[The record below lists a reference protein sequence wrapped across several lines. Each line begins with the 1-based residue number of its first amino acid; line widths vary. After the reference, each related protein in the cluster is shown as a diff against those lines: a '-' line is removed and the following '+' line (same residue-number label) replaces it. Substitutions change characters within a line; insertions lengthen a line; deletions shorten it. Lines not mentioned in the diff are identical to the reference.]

1 MTSAVPGTTL
11 RAGGTVVLGA
21 ARLTACTP
29 PDGER
34 VAPGTVLTSLVRSGR
49 SRLGDL
55 LAVR

>member
-29 PDGER
+29 SDADR
-34 VAPGTVLTSLVRSGR
+34 VAPGTDLTSLEQSGR